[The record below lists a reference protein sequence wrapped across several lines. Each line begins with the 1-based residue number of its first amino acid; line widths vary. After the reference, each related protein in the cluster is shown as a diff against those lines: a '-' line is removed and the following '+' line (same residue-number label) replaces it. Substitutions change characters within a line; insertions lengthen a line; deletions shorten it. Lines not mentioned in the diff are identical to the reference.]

1 MSIIRTDSFIP
12 WYKLV
17 IHSRAARGSSLK
29 RDLALKEE
37 GCFIIILQTQFF
49 VLYVLRNLFCSSA
62 QYQKSA
68 TEAAKTL
75 NIPVFNGNQGSFL
88 V

>member
-1 MSIIRTDSFIP
+1 MFSEI
-12 WYKLV
+12 
-17 IHSRAARGSSLK
+17 
-29 RDLALKEE
+29 
-37 GCFIIILQTQFF
+37 FF
-49 VLYVLRNLFCSSA
+49 VLLHNIK
-62 QYQKSA
+62 KSA